1 MRTWDGGSSDISEY
15 DLDTLD
21 ALPSSAAAHLSRAVV
36 GDTAYYYSYPSYDNF
51 IGWRGQLEFVRESLT
66 GGQETRTTVRSV
78 QGYLN
83 DPYFPF
89 TLRSDGQNLYGVI
102 TPTSGDPTIVI
113 VGVDQSTGEPTEIA
127 TYPIDGFDDYLRGSW
142 EWVADNGFIYWLA
155 VRNEEGEAS
164 IAEIYWHDLESQSV
178 PQSASVTLPE
188 GVTGIYGFDVDDG
201 YFVLEASL
209 QDRNQSGLILF
220 DLGTGVIEILDLA
233 IEISAVQIIHV
244 GE

>member
-1 MRTWDGGSSDISEY
+1 MKSG
-15 DLDTLD
+15 
-21 ALPSSAAAHLSRAVV
+21 
-36 GDTAYYYSYPSYDNF
+36 
-51 IGWRGQLEFVRESLT
+51 
-66 GGQETRTTVRSV
+66 
-78 QGYLN
+78 
-83 DPYFPF
+83 
-89 TLRSDGQNLYGVI
+89 
-102 TPTSGDPTIVI
+102 PTSHRFISQRLQLHY
-113 VGVDQSTGEPTEIA
+113 VDWGNADAP
-127 TYPIDGFDDYLRGSW
+127 PLVLVHGGRDHCRSW
-142 EWVADNGFIYWLA
+142 DWVADNGFIYWLA
-155 VRNEEGEAS
+155 VRKEEGEAAV
-164 IAEIYWHDLESQSV
+164 AEIYWHDLESQSV